1 MTLEEIFAA
10 TPLVLH
16 FRLAALRRGE
26 VAQTYD
32 EERDDITH
40 EIEYRKIMADDDDDD
55 AAVELP
61 TPHFT
66 LSRQ

>member
-40 EIEYRKIMADDDDDD
+40 EIEYRKIMADDDD

-61 TPHFT
+61 TLHFT
-66 LSRQ
+66 LSWQ